1 MSLEK
6 PDMNK
11 LHEDFP
17 HASRRTLER
26 LPLKGGKTA
35 EEIATL
41 VGVSH
46 EVTMRGDMIADRLLR
61 LGRDGAA
68 LPGNG
73 GITAE
78 DEADHH
84 REIYLQRVEALVMA
98 KVPLTMK
105 LMSSEFERIMGE
117 VISLECDVRKAAA
130 QEARAAMPEPHPR
143 AKGAVVREP
152 GVKDNR
158 AL

>member
-1 MSLEK
+1 MPLEK
-6 PDMNK
+6 ADLKK

-17 HASRRTLER
+17 YASRRTLAR
-26 LPLKGGKTA
+26 IPLKGGETP
-35 EEIATL
+35 EEISSL

-46 EVTMRGDMIADRLLR
+46 EVTMRADMIADRLLR
-61 LGRDGAA
+61 LGKDGAR

-78 DEADHH
+78 DEADHY

-105 LMSSEFERIMGE
+105 LMASEFERIMGE
-117 VISLECDVRKAAA
+117 VISLETGVRKAAE
-130 QEARAAMPEPHPR
+130 QEARAGMPEPNR
-143 AKGAVVREP
+143 RVKGAAVRDP
-152 GVKDNR
+152 GVKDEKGF
-158 AL
+158 